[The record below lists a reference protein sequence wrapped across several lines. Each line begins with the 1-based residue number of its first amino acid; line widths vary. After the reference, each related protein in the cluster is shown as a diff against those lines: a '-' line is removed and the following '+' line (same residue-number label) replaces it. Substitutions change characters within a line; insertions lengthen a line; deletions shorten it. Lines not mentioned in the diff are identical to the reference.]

1 MFFFNFVI
9 QSKKKNADTINVSK
23 NKLNLMKSNRM
34 GLLIV
39 QNRKFDTTAIRIMAS
54 LTMTLLLMTILVTL
68 RMGYITYNDI
78 TCN

>member
-1 MFFFNFVI
+1 
-9 QSKKKNADTINVSK
+9 
-23 NKLNLMKSNRM
+23 MKSNRM